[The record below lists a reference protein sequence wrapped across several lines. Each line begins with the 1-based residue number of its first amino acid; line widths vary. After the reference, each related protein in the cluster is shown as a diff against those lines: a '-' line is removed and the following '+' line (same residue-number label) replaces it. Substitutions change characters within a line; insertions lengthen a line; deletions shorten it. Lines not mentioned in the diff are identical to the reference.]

1 MKRLVS
7 GQYNNFEK
15 VLSIY
20 DELSPENTQILYNKY
35 RDLFS
40 DKFDNNEDLCALIE
54 KIQATYFADCQTVE
68 LLSDLQNLSEKKT
81 ELKLDTQKLC
91 IYMGNCI
98 KEKIPIGVLSKIILR
113 FCRI

>member
-54 KIQATYFADCQTVE
+54 KFKLHTLLTAKQLNFIGFAE
-68 LLSDLQNLSEKKT
+68 F
-81 ELKLDTQKLC
+81 
-91 IYMGNCI
+91 I
-98 KEKIPIGVLSKIILR
+98 
-113 FCRI
+113 